1 MSDDITLPPGAR
13 LDPRLGKLGAQ
24 YVFLTCEVCGR
35 EFRLLLSQVRHQM
48 RRDIVQQTC
57 SRACAAELR
66 RRRREAAR

>member
-35 EFRLLLSQVRHQM
+35 ESRILLSQVRHQM
-48 RRDIVQQTC
+48 RCGMCCWGCIRSQT
-57 SRACAAELR
+57 RASMR
-66 RRRREAAR
+66 RS